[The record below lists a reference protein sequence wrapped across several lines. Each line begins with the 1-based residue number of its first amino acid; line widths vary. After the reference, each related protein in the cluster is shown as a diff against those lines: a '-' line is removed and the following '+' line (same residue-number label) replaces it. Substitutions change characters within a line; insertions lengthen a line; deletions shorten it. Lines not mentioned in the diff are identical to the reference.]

1 MRICTRGQWEAA
13 SPPLCGLAPGRERL
27 VPLGAAG
34 FEPTASITPRWH
46 ATKLRY
52 APCLDSSIVHWQ
64 MTELGGLGWNL
75 QLLPMCFDAIH

>member
-13 SPPLCGLAPGRERL
+13 SPPLVALLQEGGVL

-52 APCLDSSIVHWQ
+52 APCLDSSIVHSQ
-64 MTELGGLGWNL
+64 MAELGGLGWNL
-75 QLLPMCFDAIH
+75 QLLPMCLDAIH